1 MSVAVRS
8 FAPENAEGSLL
19 LLRQV
24 CDIHRAVVE
33 SRLDFSRLHEQIM
46 QLESFVFS
54 FPDDEDRAT
63 GFLDGLAPALITG
76 LNDAYCFWETHL
88 ERRFAL
94 KLLKSEAPLCDYLLY
109 GRFDALV
116 RRELS
121 LASDI
126 WPDRILFIGS
136 GALPISAIHIHLQT
150 GLPVDCVGPDPE
162 VVATARQVL
171 QKCKL
176 DNSVRAFCEGDGGYD
191 VSAYG
196 LIFVGAA
203 ARSKT
208 NILRHLRKK
217 SRMGCHI
224 LCRTTHGLRQ
234 LLYEAATDREVRG
247 FHTKGARAAEAAHTV
262 STLLLETAGSAA
274 TDVRLQW
281 LRGID
286 SRLASEILRLMN
298 RTLEEET
305 TIGFPGPIEEE
316 IGRALMRQLHADVE
330 TGRRHVLVA
339 EKDGS
344 IVGQLILTPNSV
356 PNHHHMV
363 ELTRGTIDRSFRG
376 GGLALRAFEEV
387 VKKCEELGREVICL
401 DVRAGTMAAMWWQHF
416 GFKPFGLLEDYS
428 RVRDKRYQ
436 GLFLTQ
442 TAADLKRRVKELAG
456 KASAPSDAAKRPRT
470 RSKPVLQA
478 SAP

>member
-1 MSVAVRS
+1 
-8 FAPENAEGSLL
+8 
-19 LLRQV
+19 
-24 CDIHRAVVE
+24 
-33 SRLDFSRLHEQIM
+33 M
-46 QLESFVFS
+46 QLESFVLSFS
-54 FPDDEDRAT
+54 GDEGQASSFVEDLRAE
-63 GFLDGLAPALITG
+63 LIG
-76 LNDAYCFWETHL
+76 ALNDAYCFWEGDF

-94 KLLKSEAPLCDYLLY
+94 KLLNSETPLSDYPLYARCD
-109 GRFDALV
+109 DLV

-121 LASDI
+121 LVSDS

-136 GALPISAIHIHLQT
+136 GALPISAIQIHRQT
-150 GLPVDCVGPDPE
+150 GLPVDCVVRDRE
-162 VVATARQVL
+162 SAATAQLVL

-176 DNSVRAFCEGDGGYD
+176 DNSVRAFCEKDGGYD

-196 LIFVGAA
+196 LVFVAA
-203 ARSKT
+203 AVRPKN

-217 SRMGCHI
+217 CRLGCQI

-234 LLYEAATDREVRG
+234 LLYEAATDRGVRG
-247 FHTKGARAAEAAHTV
+247 FHMKGEQPAQGDHTV
-262 STLLLETAGSAA
+262 STWLLETAGSAA
-274 TDVRLQW
+274 GDVRLQW
-281 LRGID
+281 LRGVD
-286 SRLASEILRLMN
+286 SRLASAILRLMN

-316 IGRALMRQLHADVE
+316 TGLALMRQLHADVE
-330 TGRRHVLVA
+330 AGRRHVLVA
-339 EKDGS
+339 EKDGQ

-356 PNHHHMV
+356 PNHHHMA

-387 VKKCEELGREVICL
+387 VRKCEELGREVICL

-416 GFKPFGLLEDYS
+416 GFKPFGLLSDYS

-442 TAADLKRRVKELAG
+442 TAADLKQRLRELAG
-456 KASAPSDAAKRPRT
+456 KGPVASDLSQRPRKRAKT
-470 RSKPVLQA
+470 MFQT
-478 SAP
+478 SAG